1 MTSTEQQP
9 LRLVTYGRQGSER
22 TSVGVL
28 FDNEL
33 IVDIP
38 TLSRVHSVELPDN
51 MVDLLQRDDAVP
63 FLRGAIGD
71 RGTIPDEAAHH
82 REQCRLLAPVPVP
95 GSIRDVPVFMAHVQ
109 AGMAAIG
116 MKPSAAIGTIPAYY
130 KGNPR
135 TVVGTDDE
143 IVTPSYADTVDFEME
158 IGLYIKRQGKNI
170 PVNEAAAYIGGYTI
184 FNDASAR
191 VRQGA
196 EMAIGIGPAKGKDF
210 DTGNVMGPC
219 LVPDLA
225 LDAVRY
231 AVRVNGEEWTSGT
244 LGELHWSVEEVV
256 SYISTS
262 ETLYPG
268 DFIGLGTV
276 PGGCGLELGRYP
288 KLGDIV
294 ELEADPIGILRCAY
308 ARQRDPGVAGSTA
321 VYEGVRR

>member
-1 MTSTEQQP
+1 MTSTDQQP
-9 LRLVTYGRQGSER
+9 VRLVTYGHQGSER
-22 TSVGVL
+22 MSVGVL
-28 FDNEL
+28 FDDEL

-38 TLSRVHSVELPDN
+38 TLSRAHGVEMPDN

-63 FLRGAIGD
+63 FLRRAIGD
-71 RGTIPDEAAHH
+71 RGSIPDEAAQP
-82 REQCRLLAPVPVP
+82 RARCRLMAPVPVP
-95 GSIRDVPVFMAHVQ
+95 GSIRDVPIFLAHVQ

-135 TVVGTDDE
+135 TVIGTDDE
-143 IVTPSYADTVDFEME
+143 VVAPSYADTVDFEME
-158 IGLYIKRQGKNI
+158 IGIYIKREGKNI
-170 PVNEAAAYIGGYTI
+170 PIDEAATYIGGYTI

-191 VRQGA
+191 ARQSE
-196 EMAIGIGPAKGKDF
+196 EMAIGLGPAKGKDF

-219 LVPDLA
+219 LVPDLD

-231 AVRVNGEEWTSGT
+231 AVRVNGEEWASGT
-244 LGELHWSVEEVV
+244 LSERNWSVEEVI

-262 ETLYPG
+262 ETLYAG
-268 DFIGLGTV
+268 DFMGLGTV

-294 ELEADPIGILRCAY
+294 EFELDPIGVLRCAY
-308 ARQRDPGVAGSTA
+308 ARQRDPGVAGGAA
-321 VYEGVRR
+321 VREGVGR